1 MRPRPAGSPTPG
13 LRPPACRSNDDVCQ
27 FWSDRAAFTG
37 KPALL
42 LWGLKDIAFRRN
54 ELETWQAQFTDCRV
68 QEFPDGGHMLAEEAP
83 DAVTV
88 AMRSFLG
95 ADSLG
100 RG

>member
-54 ELETWQAQFTDCRV
+54 DRQASKRCER
-68 QEFPDGGHMLAEEAP
+68 
-83 DAVTV
+83 TV
-88 AMRSFLG
+88 
-95 ADSLG
+95 SLPVFFA
-100 RG
+100 